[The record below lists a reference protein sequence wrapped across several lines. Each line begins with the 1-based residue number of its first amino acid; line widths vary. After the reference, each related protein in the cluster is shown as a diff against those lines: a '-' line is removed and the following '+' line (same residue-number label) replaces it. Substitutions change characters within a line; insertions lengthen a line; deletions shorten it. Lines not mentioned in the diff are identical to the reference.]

1 MDVSVQES
9 PNSQAFPVG
18 RNSKALEPWGYSVS
32 DFFAPGLDLG
42 SSGAKQWRRC
52 SKTHMEIKD
61 IQGCHGSRR
70 RNCFLEANA
79 YWQGVCPATQ
89 GLNT

>member
-42 SSGAKQWRRC
+42 SSGAKQSGGAVPKRIWKSRIYKDATVLGVEIASWRP
-52 SKTHMEIKD
+52 THTGRAFVRQPRD
-61 IQGCHGSRR
+61 
-70 RNCFLEANA
+70 
-79 YWQGVCPATQ
+79 
-89 GLNT
+89 